1 MLHLSVFVTET
12 ACRKVFTPFGWMAP
26 FRVCRQGGV
35 DCTFQFFFEFLFDGG
50 FKQGGWHP
58 IQFFS
63 FNAVWADGTF

>member
-1 MLHLSVFVTET
+1 
-12 ACRKVFTPFGWMAP
+12 MAP
-26 FRVCRQGGV
+26 FSVPFSVCRQGGV